1 MNCCCLVLFVNLF
14 INQLAGLSRE
24 DMKVIHNMWL
34 LAGSSNSKKSS
45 SDSFSLKFSGGGQ
58 KVKTL

>member
-1 MNCCCLVLFVNLF
+1 
-14 INQLAGLSRE
+14 
-24 DMKVIHNMWL
+24 MKVINNMWL